1 MTKFLPALGAF
12 LLWACFALIV
22 HQYLGNSLLGDCAIV
37 HNETESDPHNE
48 QPSETIPKAV
58 ITEEKKASV
67 VDNAFTVKTD
77 DDTSVFSFKKG
88 FEITSLNGSVNI
100 PEELTGLNDSLYAY
114 LNNNQDKELLFT
126 IEHLASEA
134 NINGNHLGILRAR
147 AIEKFCI
154 DAGINPKKITT
165 EIIES
170 TYDYDTK
177 NNNYNAISLQF
188 HTISNERI
196 AEVES
201 SIANKT
207 LYSNFAVRSFLPD
220 KELVA
225 YTMEL
230 KNYLKKYPNKKVYVE
245 GHTDSVGTNN
255 YAFGLGRAN
264 NVKDYL
270 ISQGISASIIKASSK
285 GEDEPIAAN
294 STEEGRAKN
303 RRIEITIK

>member
-1 MTKFLPALGAF
+1 MTKFWPALGVF

-22 HQYLGNSLLGDCAIV
+22 HNYLGHGLFSDSEATHKETKKSTTEKESPQAIPTPLVTEKPIDNSF
-37 HNETESDPHNE
+37 S
-48 QPSETIPKAV
+48 
-58 ITEEKKASV
+58 
-67 VDNAFTVKTD
+67 VKTD
-77 DDTSVFSFKKG
+77 DGTSIFNFNKG

-100 PEELTGLNDSLYAY
+100 PEELTGLKDSLYTY
-114 LNNNQDKELLFT
+114 LNKNQQKELLFT
-126 IEHLASEA
+126 IKHLASEA

-154 DAGINPKKITT
+154 DAGINPKKVTT

-170 TYDYDTK
+170 AYDYDTK
-177 NNNYNAISLQF
+177 NNNYDAISVQF
-188 HTISNERI
+188 HTISDERI
-196 AEVES
+196 VEVES

-225 YTMEL
+225 YTIEL
-230 KNYLKKYPNKKVYVE
+230 KNYLNKYPNKKVYVE

-270 ISQGISASIIKASSK
+270 ISQGISASIIKATSK
-285 GEDEPIAAN
+285 GEDEPIATNA
-294 STEEGRAKN
+294 TDEGRAKN

>member
-1 MTKFLPALGAF
+1 MTKFWPALGAF
-12 LLWACFALIV
+12 LLWACFALII
-22 HQYLGNSLLGDCAIV
+22 HEYLGNSLLGDCAIA
-37 HNETESDPHNE
+37 HTEIKNSTTKE
-48 QPSETIPKAV
+48 QPPQGTSKILKA
-58 ITEEKKASV
+58 EKPIESTFSV
-67 VDNAFTVKTD
+67 TAD
-77 DDTSVFSFKKG
+77 DGTSVFSFNKG
-88 FEITSLNGSVNI
+88 FEITSLNGSVNV
-100 PEELTGLNDSLYAY
+100 PEELTSLKDSMYTYLND
-114 LNNNQDKELLFT
+114 NQDKELL
-126 IEHLASEA
+126 ISIKHLVSEA

-147 AIEKFCI
+147 ALEKYCI
-154 DAGINPKKITT
+154 DAGINPKRITT

-170 TYDYDTK
+170 TYEYDTK
-177 NNNYNAISLQF
+177 NNNYEAITFQF
-188 HTISNERI
+188 KEISNERI
-196 AEVES
+196 VQVEK

-225 YTMEL
+225 YTLEL

-285 GEDEPIAAN
+285 GEDEPVATN
-294 STEEGRAKN
+294 TTEEGRAKN